1 MKASK
6 VLLLWFFACAALAQG
21 YPAFAQDYPSRQVRV
36 LVGYPPG
43 GGMDTIARIV
53 MPKLAEALGQ
63 PFLVENRPGASGG
76 VAAEVLVKSAPDGYV
91 LMVAESG
98 TLALPAVNPAVLLD
112 PVRQFAPV
120 GGICTLPMIFVVNPD
135 VPFRT
140 TQEMIAALKANPDKY
155 SYASPGIGTL
165 QHLAFEQF
173 RRAAGVNALHV
184 PYKGAAAMMP
194 DLMGG
199 QVQIAVIS
207 AIAAQGPS
215 RAGKIRAIAVT
226 SPRRLSS
233 APEWP
238 AMAETL
244 PGFNA
249 APSVFL
255 VAPAGTPAAVVQR
268 LSSVMRTALASRDV
282 EENFAKQGATAA
294 PGTPQ
299 ELGILIAEET
309 RRWAAVVKDAGIKL
323 D

>member
-1 MKASK
+1 MKSIAA
-6 VLLLWFFACAALAQG
+6 LLLCLWYLAG
-21 YPAFAQDYPSRQVRV
+21 FSQDYPSRPVRV

-43 GGMDTIARIV
+43 GGMDTIARVV
-53 MPKLAEALGQ
+53 MPRLAESLGQ
-63 PFLVENRPGASGG
+63 PFVVENRPGASGG
-76 VAAEVLVKSAPDGYV
+76 VAAEALVKSAPDGYV

-98 TLALPAVNPAVLLD
+98 TLALPAVSPKVSLD
-112 PVRQFAPV
+112 PLRQFAPV
-120 GGICTLPMIFVVNPD
+120 GGICTLPMVFVVNAE

-140 TQEMIAALKANPDKY
+140 TREMIGALKADPGKY
-155 SYASPGIGTL
+155 SYGSPGIGTL

-173 RRAAGVNALHV
+173 RRSAGVEALHV
-184 PYKGAAAMMP
+184 PYKGAVAMMP

-207 AIAAQGPS
+207 ALAAQGPS
-215 RAGKIRAIAVT
+215 RAGKIRVLAVT
-226 SPRRLSS
+226 SPQRLSS
-233 APEWP
+233 APDWP

-268 LSSVMRTALASRDV
+268 LSSTLRAALASRDV
-282 EENFAKQGATAA
+282 EENFAKQGATAT
-294 PGTPQ
+294 PSTPQ
-299 ELGILIAEET
+299 ELETLIADET
-309 RRWAAVVKDAGIKL
+309 RRWATVVKDAGIKV